1 MIHYNVKIYLK
12 KTIDCIQIVI
22 FLIYIF
28 TENKLISGHD
38 ISEGGFIT
46 TVLEMGIG
54 GIRGLEIDLKVENN
68 VSAIEALFNEEL
80 GIVIEVSQSNVDY
93 VLNEYKK
100 QGVQPKVI
108 GKTGKYGMESQVSK
122 TCSIKY
128 YKTKN
133 YKLLFYPSGLIIF

>member
-1 MIHYNVKIYLK
+1 
-12 KTIDCIQIVI
+12 
-22 FLIYIF
+22 
-28 TENKLISGHD
+28 
-38 ISEGGFIT
+38 
-46 TVLEMGIG
+46 MGIG

-122 TCSIKY
+122 PCSKY
-128 YKTKN
+128 YNTKN
-133 YKLLFYPSGLIIF
+133 YK